1 MNRTYA
7 RFSLKTSLL
16 LGSAA
21 AVVAASQASA
31 QTVAAAVPETV
42 VITGSRLPV
51 QGLVSPSPV
60 TVLNSSDLKINGITN
75 VEDLL
80 NQLPQVFA
88 AQGSTLSNG
97 TSGTATVNLRNLGAN
112 RTLVLVDGK
121 RMQPGDPDL
130 VGADTAAVDI
140 NNIPAALVDHVDIL
154 TGGESA
160 IYGSDAIAGVINF
173 VMRKDFQGVEFDA
186 NWSQAQHDN
195 TNTVARDMIAA
206 RGFTQ
211 APAEVFDGRTW
222 NLTGI
227 FGTNTADNRGNIT
240 AYLAYVAQ
248 RPVLQSQRDFSAC
261 STVTNFD
268 GTFSCLGSSNAAVG
282 HYTPQDQLAGDTL
295 NPNNNKAFAGT
306 TAGTFRPYVG
316 ATDAFNFGPY
326 NYLQRP
332 DERYNAGFF
341 AHYDLAPQAELFSN
355 FMFMDDHTIAQIAP
369 SGLFRGKGNDPSGDY
384 LINCDNPLLTAQ
396 QQGILCTGLAPTA
409 NAIVDIGRRTPE
421 IGPRQDN
428 LRHTSYREVV
438 GVQGD
443 LGSDLHYELY
453 GRYGTTIYQE
463 EYLNDVSLKHAY
475 EGLQVV
481 NNNGTPTCK
490 AALPGGS
497 DPSCVPLNIFTLGQF
512 SPAMASF
519 LSTPGFKEGDNTE
532 QEVGLNITGDFGPY
546 RSPWASNP
554 VEFAVGGDGMRD
566 HLALRT
572 DTEFQTGDLAGQGG
586 PTPSVAGSY
595 SVIEGYTEIGIPLIQ
610 DMPFAQEVRLDGSA
624 RYSDYTQAGGVWS
637 WDGRA
642 SWAPTAD
649 AKLRGSIARAVR
661 APNVIELFE
670 PNSLLLWG
678 GTDPCAGSSPQYTAA
693 QCSLTGVSAAQYGQI
708 LQCPSSQCNGL
719 AGGNTALKP
728 EDADTKTL
736 GVVLT
741 PTFLPNFSATIDY
754 YDIKITGLIENI
766 PEATIISGCALGQ
779 APQFC
784 QYIHRA
790 PGSGNIYGNAGYIS
804 AQFVNAGLLATDGV
818 DVAANYTQPTG
829 DFGFGDYG
837 ALTFHMD
844 GTWLDTYRQQNAPG
858 QEIYNCAGYFG
869 LVCTAGNASAPLPKW
884 RHRMQFGWDSPGN
897 DIGFVVTWRHLNG
910 VKFDANSTD
919 PVLNAPCGGPCAD
932 LSEAT
937 IPGFDYIDLGARIAV
952 RPGVDL
958 NVGVLNVMDK
968 DPPILDTNN
977 LGVSAPPYG
986 NANTYPQTYDALGR
1000 VIFANVTFRY

>member
-1 MNRTYA
+1 MNRTASPY
-7 RFSLKTSLL
+7 SLRTSLL
-16 LGSAA
+16 LGSAV

-31 QTVAAAVPETV
+31 QMVAAVPEQV

-60 TVLNSSDLKINGITN
+60 TALNASDLKISGITN
-75 VEDLL
+75 VVDLL

-97 TSGTATVNLRNLGAN
+97 TTGTATVNLRNLGAN

-140 NNIPAALVDHVDIL
+140 NNIPAAMVDHVDIL

-160 IYGSDAIAGVINF
+160 IYGSDAVAGVINF
-173 VMRKDFQGVEFDA
+173 VMRKDFQGVELDA

-195 TNTVARDMIAA
+195 NNTTMRNIISQA
-206 RGFTQ
+206 GFAE
-211 APAEVFDGRTW
+211 APKSVFDGRTW

-227 FGTNTADNRGNIT
+227 VGTNTADNRGNIT

-261 STVTNFD
+261 STATNED
-268 GTFSCLGSSNAAVG
+268 GTFSCVGSSNAATG
-282 HYTPQDQLAGDTL
+282 HYTPQLNPL

-306 TAGTFRPYVG
+306 TAGTFVPYTS
-316 ATDAFNFGPY
+316 ADAFNFGPY

-341 AHYDLAPQAELFSN
+341 AHYDILPQAEFFSN

-369 SGLFRGKGNDPSGDY
+369 SGLFRGKGSDPSGDY
-384 LINCDNPLLTAQ
+384 LVNCDNPLLTAQ
-396 QQGILCTGLAPTA
+396 QQATLCTGLAPAA
-409 NAIVDIGRRTPE
+409 NALVDIGRRTVE

-475 EGLQVV
+475 NGLQVV
-481 NNNGTPTCK
+481 DVNGVPTCK

-497 DPSCVPLNIFTLGQF
+497 DPSCVPLNIFTLGAF
-512 SPAMASF
+512 TPAMASY

-532 QEVGLNITGDFGPY
+532 QEVGLNITGDLGPY
-546 RSPWASNP
+546 RSPWAANP
-554 VEFAVGGDGMRD
+554 VEFAVGGDGIRD
-566 HLALRT
+566 HLGLRT

-595 SVIEGYTEIGIPLIQ
+595 SVIEGYGEVGIPIVQ
-610 DMPFAQEVRLDGSA
+610 DLPYAQEVRADGA
-624 RYSDYTQAGGVWS
+624 FRYSDYTQAGGVWS
-637 WDGRA
+637 WDARG

-649 AKLRGSIARAVR
+649 AKLRASIARAVR

-678 GTDPCAGSSPQYTAA
+678 GTDPCAGTTPTFTAA
-693 QCSLTGVSAAQYGQI
+693 QCALTGVTAAQYGQI

-728 EDADTKTL
+728 EDADTKTA

-741 PTFLPNFSATIDY
+741 PAFLPNFSATVDY
-754 YDIKITGLIENI
+754 YNIKITGLIENI
-766 PEATIISGCALGQ
+766 PEATIISGCALGS

-790 PGSGNIYGNAGYIS
+790 PGTGNIYGNAGYIS
-804 AQFVNAGLLATDGV
+804 AQFVNAGLLQTDGV
-818 DVAANYTQPTG
+818 DVSANYNQPVA

-837 ALTFHMD
+837 AITFHMD
-844 GTWLDTYRQQNAPG
+844 GTWLDNYRQQNAPG

-884 RHRMQFGWDSPGN
+884 RHRIQFGWDSPMN
-897 DIGFVVTWRHLNG
+897 DFGLVLTWRHLNG
-910 VKFDANSTD
+910 VKFDGNSTD
-919 PVLNAPCGGPCAD
+919 PVLNAPCGGPCGD

-937 IPGFDYIDLGARIAV
+937 IPGFDYFDLAARIAV

-958 NVGVLNVMDK
+958 NVGVLNIFDK
-968 DPPILDTNN
+968 DPPVLDTSA

-986 NANTYPQTYDALGR
+986 NANTYPQTYDSLGR
-1000 VIFANVTFRY
+1000 VIFANLTLRY